1 MSKGDFMLTMGI
13 DPGIAISGYGLV
25 KKEKD
30 RLHMVEYGAI
40 RTKSGLP
47 TVQRLKAL
55 YEGFTELIG
64 RYKPDAIVVEELFFN
79 KNAKTIITV
88 GEARGI
94 ALLCA
99 SLANIEVFEYT
110 PLQVKQAVVG
120 YGRAD
125 KAQVQAMVKVLL
137 NLNEIPKPDDA
148 ADALAAA
155 ICHIHTAGVL
165 I

>member
-1 MSKGDFMLTMGI
+1 MLTLGI

-30 RLHMVEYGAI
+30 RLHMVEYGVI
-40 RTKSGLP
+40 RTESGIP
-47 TVQRLKAL
+47 VSQRLRCL
-55 YEGFTELIG
+55 YEGFTRLIKE
-64 RYKPDAIVVEELFFN
+64 YKPDAIAVEELFFN

-94 ALLCA
+94 ALLSA
-99 SLANIEVFEYT
+99 ALSNIEVFEYT

-120 YGRAD
+120 YGRAE
-125 KAQVQAMVKVLL
+125 KNQVQAMVKILL
-137 NLNEIPKPDDA
+137 HLDRIPKPDDA

-155 ICHIHTAGVL
+155 ICHINSNNFRALSKRG
-165 I
+165 